1 MQISRNDWKFI
12 QRLFNAGCDFDGG
25 DCSLGVTGPWANC
38 TASLRCWELF
48 KNNECNEE
56 CNTPECLFDG
66 YDCGREVKPCNPIYD
81 AYCQTHYANG
91 HCDYGC
97 NTAECNWDGL
107 DCENEPPVLAMGTVS
122 LVLEMDLPTFK
133 NQSVAFVRYM
143 GRELRTTVR
152 IKTDPQGNE
161 MVYPW
166 NPTDDPSKAFGSG
179 YSYLYP
185 GLGAR
190 GVIVYLE
197 IDNRKCIQSTSE
209 ECFSRASQ
217 VAQYLGAS
225 ASTHVLG
232 ADFHIARVLGLD
244 AGPPDFGPGTDST
257 FAKMTYV
264 IVGALC
270 ILVVALVV
278 GVLVTTRRKQ
288 ARGITWFPE
297 GFLRNNSGQ
306 RRTSR
311 RRGPDGQE
319 MRNLHKQ
326 PSTNRLDID
335 HTMVLP
341 GDMNGHYGNEH
352 ANDHSRWS
360 DDEDSMDRPPMK
372 RNRSSEGGYS
382 SDQTAMTEYDENDP
396 RPWTQQHLDAA
407 DVRPDLNGLA
417 FTPPVNQLGSPDPAA
432 GEVDVRGP
440 YGFTPLMIA
449 SYRGNGLDT
458 GEDDEEDGSAAII
471 QDLLMQGAK
480 PNATMD
486 KTGETSLHLAARYA
500 RADAAKRLLEAGADA
515 NAQDNTGRSPLHAA
529 VASDAQG
536 VFQILLRNRATNLN
550 SRMHDGTT
558 PLILA
563 ARLAIEGM
571 VEDLINADVD
581 INAADEQGKTALHW
595 AAAVNNIDAVNI
607 LLSHGANKDAQDN
620 KDETPLFLAAR
631 EGSFEAVRSL
641 LDHHANRD
649 IPDHMDRLPRDVAQE
664 RLHNDIV
671 RLLDEHIPR
680 SNHHVMPMSS
690 SQTLPTSA
698 NQHNAMAAESGANVG
713 TTGRPPKPKKRPKS
727 TVAASRENQRHLGSS
742 MANLDDIPAG
752 SSTALVSAGANQG
765 TKRRAANS
773 SRKKKNDNAGS
784 TNTVQSADS
793 VSTMSLTL
801 SPANSHSLESP
812 PTVDLGATPSPYNVM
827 SYGSHPHMTSGSA
840 PQPPPYDE
848 CIKTAASMQ
857 AIHMSNM
864 DPSYGYVHYDYRNHM
879 QPQQQQQQASIHQ
892 RQTSLPAST
901 VSSSLGSSLQQ
912 QQAMSYNAL
921 AVNTAY
927 QSTLSPPQFALSPP
941 ASYAGSPPQQQVQ
954 TGVTSPTKSGSRPSL
969 PTSPTHIAAMQRA
982 AAQQRTTGF
991 EFPETMM
998 SYRTGGMQQQN
1009 QYHYQQH
1016 YPTPPHSHLE
1026 PSPSQHVL
1034 HPPEA
1039 YLTPSPESP
1048 GQWSSASPHST
1059 SDWSEGMSSPPNPQN
1074 MSYVPPGSHA
1084 KHTEGIYI

>member
-1 MQISRNDWKFI
+1 MIDASIFF
-12 QRLFNAGCDFDGG
+12 RLCSEGCDFDGG
-25 DCSLGVTGPWANC
+25 DCSLGVMSPWANC
-38 TASLRCWELF
+38 TSPLRCWELF

-56 CNTPECLFDG
+56 CNTAECLFDG
-66 YDCGREVKPCNPIYD
+66 YDCDREVKPCNPIYD

-91 HCDYGC
+91 FCDTGC

-107 DCENEPPVLAMGTVS
+107 DCESENLPMLAMGTVS
-122 LVLEMDLPTFK
+122 VVLEMDLSTFK

-152 IKTDPQGNE
+152 IKMDPQGVNE

-166 NPTDDPSKAFGSG
+166 DPSEDPSKAQDSAS
-179 YSYLYP
+179 SYLYP
-185 GLGAR
+185 LGAR

-197 IDNRKCIQSTSE
+197 IDNRKCIENTGDT

-217 VAQYLGAS
+217 VAQFLGAS
-225 ASTHVLG
+225 ATSHQLK
-232 ADFHIARVLGLD
+232 ADFSIARVMGRD
-244 AGPPDFGPGTDST
+244 AGPPEPAHGDST

-270 ILVVALVV
+270 ILVVALLV
-278 GVLVTTRRKQ
+278 GVLVTNNRKR
-288 ARGITWFPE
+288 ARGVTWFPD
-297 GFLRNNSGQ
+297 GFLRGDSSQ

-335 HTMVLP
+335 HQLGLGLGLSAP
-341 GDMNGHYGNEH
+341 QDMTGHYTHMEHGNM
-352 ANDHSRWS
+352 DGSRWS

-372 RNRSSEGGYS
+372 RIRSSEGGYS

-407 DVRPDLNGLA
+407 DVRPCDGQSQMLHPGQGGGA
-417 FTPPVNQLGSPDPAA
+417 FTPPANNHLGSPVDPSNV
-432 GEVDVRGP
+432 EVDVRGP

-581 INAADEQGKTALHW
+581 INAADDQGKTALHW
-595 AAAVNNIDAVNI
+595 AAAVNNLDAVNI

-690 SQTLPTSA
+690 SQSLAQASA
-698 NQHNAMAAESGANVG
+698 QQHGALSSDLAAMTG
-713 TTGRPPKPKKRPKS
+713 TQGRPPKPKKRPKS
-727 TVAASRENQRHLGSS
+727 TVATQAAAAAAAAAAATRDTQRHLGSS
-742 MANLDDIPAG
+742 MANLDEMAAA
-752 SSTALVSAGANQG
+752 SSSVAACSAAAAAASATNTA
-765 TKRRAANS
+765 TKRRTATG
-773 SRKKKNDNAGS
+773 SRKKKNDNQGS
-784 TNTVQSADS
+784 TNTVQSVDS

-812 PTVDLGATPSPYNVM
+812 PTGTLT
-827 SYGSHPHMTSGSA
+827 
-840 PQPPPYDE
+840 
-848 CIKTAASMQ
+848 
-857 AIHMSNM
+857 
-864 DPSYGYVHYDYRNHM
+864 RNHPSGTFLGN
-879 QPQQQQQQASIHQ
+879 QLWLYFWFLDSIQ
-892 RQTSLPAST
+892 SYDGTT
-901 VSSSLGSSLQQ
+901 VW
-912 QQAMSYNAL
+912 N
-921 AVNTAY
+921 
-927 QSTLSPPQFALSPP
+927 
-941 ASYAGSPPQQQVQ
+941 
-954 TGVTSPTKSGSRPSL
+954 
-969 PTSPTHIAAMQRA
+969 
-982 AAQQRTTGF
+982 
-991 EFPETMM
+991 
-998 SYRTGGMQQQN
+998 
-1009 QYHYQQH
+1009 
-1016 YPTPPHSHLE
+1016 
-1026 PSPSQHVL
+1026 
-1034 HPPEA
+1034 
-1039 YLTPSPESP
+1039 
-1048 GQWSSASPHST
+1048 
-1059 SDWSEGMSSPPNPQN
+1059 
-1074 MSYVPPGSHA
+1074 
-1084 KHTEGIYI
+1084 